1 MTSAPGAVS
10 GAVLGVVLAGG
21 LSRRMGGGDKALRT
35 LGGRTLLD
43 RVTERFAPQCGA
55 GLILNANGD
64 PARFAGFPGPVV
76 PDGVPENPGPLA
88 GILAALDHAARLHPG
103 VDHVASVTGDAPF
116 LPADLVARL
125 SEAVGEASNAAPSI
139 AGPSIAGPSIAMA
152 ASNGREH
159 FTVALWPVALR
170 AALHD
175 FLVVRGERRVGAFLR
190 AHGAVPVAWPAE
202 PLDPFWNINTPEDL
216 AAAEARVSDGLST
229 QPRRQRG

>member
-1 MTSAPGAVS
+1 MRPDP

-35 LGGRTLLD
+35 LCGRTLLD
-43 RVTERFAPQCGA
+43 RVVERFAPQCAA

-64 PARFAGFPGPVV
+64 PARFLEFSGPVV
-76 PDGVPENPGPLA
+76 PDGVPGNPGPLA

-103 VDHVASVTGDAPF
+103 VGHVASVTGDAPF
-116 LPADLVARL
+116 LPVDLVARL
-125 SEAVGEASNAAPSI
+125 SAALGDASITSAPI
-139 AGPSIAGPSIAMA
+139 AGSPIAMA

-175 FLVVRGERRVGAFLR
+175 ALVVRAERRVGAFLR
-190 AHGAVPVAWPAE
+190 AHGAVPVDWPAE

-216 AAAEARVSDGLST
+216 AAAEARLSDRPSI
-229 QPRRQRG
+229 